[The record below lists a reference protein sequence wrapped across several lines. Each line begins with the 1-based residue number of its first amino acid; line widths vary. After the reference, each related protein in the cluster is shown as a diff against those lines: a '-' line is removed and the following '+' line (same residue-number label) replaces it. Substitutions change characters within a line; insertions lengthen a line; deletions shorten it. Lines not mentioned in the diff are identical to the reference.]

1 MEAWGQRGRPGIMSA
16 TFEDD
21 FREPLKRFAMR
32 YLGNEHDAEDAVQ
45 EVQVRILEAKTKPD
59 DLRVWSYRVARNVC
73 LNRLRSSGRR
83 KDVERLM
90 TGVNVPVDQ
99 VGELT
104 RLVRAEDGVALGE
117 ALAQLSDAQREV
129 LVLRYLEGLGR
140 DEIARV
146 LELPV
151 SVVKSRL
158 YEGVTKLR
166 G

>member
-1 MEAWGQRGRPGIMSA
+1 
-16 TFEDD
+16 
-21 FREPLKRFAMR
+21 MR

-45 EVQVRILEAKTKPD
+45 EVLVRILEAKTKPD
-59 DLRVWSYRVARNVC
+59 DLRIWSYRVARNVC

-83 KDVERLM
+83 KDVERLI
-90 TGVNVPVDQ
+90 TGVDVPADQ
-99 VGELT
+99 IGELT
-104 RLVRAEDGVALGE
+104 RMVRAEDGAALGE
-117 ALAQLSDAQREV
+117 ALAGLTDAQREV

-140 DEIARV
+140 EEIGQV